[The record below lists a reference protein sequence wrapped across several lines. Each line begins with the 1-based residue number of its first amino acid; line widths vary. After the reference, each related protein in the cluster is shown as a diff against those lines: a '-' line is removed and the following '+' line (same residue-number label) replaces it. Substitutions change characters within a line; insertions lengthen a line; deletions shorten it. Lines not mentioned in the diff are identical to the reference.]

1 MNSLFKV
8 FVGSRA
14 CAANHYVI
22 LEKCPVFVR
31 YAMSNR
37 RSAIS
42 RIVVDHAFVVAFG
55 KCRNAQLHKGDMDI
69 DISYFDILCFSQQ
82 TNYVCTV
89 VPGDLF
95 HILTKGR
102 RYFVFEILSLFIS
115 IAHCL
120 LWSNILIAI

>member
-1 MNSLFKV
+1 M
-8 FVGSRA
+8 GSRA

-37 RSAIS
+37 RSSIS

-55 KCRNAQLHKGDMDI
+55 ECRNAQLHMDI
-69 DISYFDILCFSQQ
+69 DISYFDILCFSQA
-82 TNYVCTV
+82 NVCTV

-120 LWSNILIAI
+120 LWSNILIAV